1 LLKADL
7 ELLTVFAVVIR
18 ERSFTRAARALGV
31 SQPSVSARIQRLE
44 AQLREPLFQRIGRGV
59 RLTPTGEALRPLAE
73 RALATAQESDD
84 LIAGI
89 AGLTHGRIRGAASTT
104 IAGYILPALL
114 ARFARER
121 PGVEI
126 DIRAGNT
133 AHVAAAIDR
142 GLAAWGLVE
151 GPVDSGRLDVSR
163 FLDDELIL
171 IVPPNHAWAAAGRID
186 PSELARAPFV
196 AREPGSGTSAI
207 YETALAAHGVRL
219 RPHIR
224 LAHSRGIAAAVAGG
238 AGVAIVSALVAA
250 PLLDAHGLAKV
261 EITGVDL
268 SRSFNIVTPANRSV
282 SRLDA
287 AFLQLVRDT
296 VKLPGNTR
304 PV

>member
-1 LLKADL
+1 
-7 ELLTVFAVVIR
+7 VVR

-44 AQLREPLFQRIGRGV
+44 TQLHEPLFQRVGRGV

-73 RALATAQESDD
+73 RALAIAQESGD

-89 AGLTHGRIRGAASTT
+89 AGLSRGRIRGAASTT
-104 IAGYILPALL
+104 IAGYVLPALV
-114 ARFARER
+114 AQFARER

-133 AHVAAAIDR
+133 AFVASAIDR
-142 GLAAWGLVE
+142 GHAAWGLAE
-151 GPVDSGRLDVSR
+151 GPVDSARFDVSR

-171 IVPPNHAWAAAGRID
+171 VVPTGHPWAVAGRVD
-186 PSELARAPFV
+186 PSDLSRAPFV

-224 LAHSRGIAAAVAGG
+224 LAHSRGIVAAVADG

-250 PLLDAHGLAKV
+250 PLLEARRLTKI

-268 SRSFNIVTPANRSV
+268 TRSFNIVTAANRTV

-287 AFLQLVRDT
+287 AFLELVRDT
-296 VKLPGNTR
+296 VKLPANIR
-304 PV
+304 RM